1 LFEGPALHDARQVP
15 ASPGPAQFQFLPDIT
30 FDEETPTHAQAP
42 AGTAAMRQRDSL
54 ETHSM
59 PTIRGASMHA
69 RGHGLRA

>member
-1 LFEGPALHDARQVP
+1 LFEGPASRDAGQVP

-42 AGTAAMRQRDSL
+42 AGTAARRRLDSL
-54 ETHSM
+54 ETQSM
-59 PTIRGASMHA
+59 PTIRGASMHT